1 MPDLLEAPRQ
11 SRHLPD
17 AAKPFTFTDH
27 ARASA
32 AGKRSGELRR
42 LRAAQLLTADK
53 PPAFDSVQATVNG
66 QLELVAGQI
75 KRTRDLLD
83 DDEYRYCEHC
93 ERGGM
98 EPNHRAQL
106 LRSFA
111 TLLEQQRKLLGIGD
125 PAPRKAERNGRV
137 SAGWIELQPALPV
150 GPVGPAPPAAA
161 TDVTCC
167 APARPPGWEYQDP
180 PGYVR
185 EPVTEPSPPKTD

>member
-1 MPDLLEAPRQ
+1 MLDAHPAKAHIPHMPDLLEPPPQ
-11 SRHLPD
+11 TRHLPD

-75 KRTRDLLD
+75 KRTRDLLND
-83 DDEYRYCEHC
+83 DDYRYCKEC
-93 ERGGM
+93 ERGGI
-98 EPNHRAQL
+98 EPHHRAQL

-125 PAPRKAERNGRV
+125 PAPRKADRQARV
-137 SAGWIELQPALPV
+137 SAGWIELQPALPSMA
-150 GPVGPAPPAAA
+150 PVAQSAPTTAPTTAP
-161 TDVTCC
+161 TPTTREPDKLPGDVT
-167 APARPPGWEYQDP
+167 P
-180 PGYVR
+180 
-185 EPVTEPSPPKTD
+185 